1 MMCKT
6 ISFLRL
12 NKYFLL
18 LNVKINK
25 NSNIALEIWLN
36 PQIYLSPSL
45 MTSVSWIPT
54 ATYNK
59 ALIIHVTQ
67 MWSVHATTVTT
78 AVWCAYCYTN
88 DANNI

>member
-1 MMCKT
+1 MCKT

-25 NSNIALEIWLN
+25 NSNIALERWLN
-36 PQIYLSPSL
+36 AQIYLSPSL

-54 ATYNK
+54 TTCNK

-67 MWSVHATTVTT
+67 MWSVQATTVTT
-78 AVWCAYCYTN
+78 PVWCAYCYTN